1 MSKNIFI
8 SQPMNGRTDAEIL
21 DERERMLELAARKYH
36 DIHPLETFFAD
47 LGPDAKPLTYLAK
60 SLEYLA
66 KADVAVFASG
76 WQDARGCRIEHQCAA
91 DYGIPIMEV

>member
-21 DERERMLELAARKYH
+21 DERERMLELAARECH
-36 DIHPLETFFAD
+36 DIHPLETFFPD

-66 KADVAVFASG
+66 KADVAVFAPG